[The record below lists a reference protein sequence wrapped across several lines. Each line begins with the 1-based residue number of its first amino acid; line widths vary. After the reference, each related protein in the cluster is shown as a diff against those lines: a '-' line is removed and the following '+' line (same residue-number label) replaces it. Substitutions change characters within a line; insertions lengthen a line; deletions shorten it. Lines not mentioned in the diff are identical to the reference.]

1 MDTCQDLKENK
12 LDLNL
17 AMNEQELQPEIQ
29 KSDAVI
35 TEGSTWAAIWH
46 LAWPLMGQMS
56 VIALAS
62 FCDVYV
68 AGKMGSDVQAAIG
81 LCGQIWFLMMLITVA
96 LSVGTN
102 ALVSRYWGAKDLEN
116 TIKAGRQAMTFG
128 FVFGGVSAAAG
139 MLAAKPLLVFL
150 GASPEVQ
157 RLGWEFISV
166 DLLSQ
171 IPFTAVWVA
180 HSIWRAKGNAR
191 VPMVNWIIMALI
203 VVALDFAL
211 CIHPFH
217 IGISGIGWS
226 WVVAAMVGVLINVML
241 LKRTELA
248 ECVNF
253 KLMIK
258 EGLSRDFMWRLLK
271 IGIPACINDLVWIG
285 SCCAFFLIFAQTK
298 NPTACQASWAVGF
311 RLEEIVSSLPLHA
324 LSMAVATI
332 VGQNLGAKQPQRA
345 ERAGWQVAS
354 IGAGYTSIMAVFLFC
369 MGGEIA
375 KHMSSDPVVLK
386 YVKDYLQI
394 VGMCQPFV
402 ALWLVLFGAMQ
413 GAGYTVRP
421 MWMSIICL
429 LIIRLP
435 LAYYLTKTYFYG
447 PNDGPLGCWVSVA
460 ASAVVIGI
468 LAVWSFKS
476 GVWKTQKV

>member
-1 MDTCQDLKENK
+1 MDTCQDFKKNEQN
-12 LDLNL
+12 
-17 AMNEQELQPEIQ
+17 MEEQELNLEINQ
-29 KSDAVI
+29 NNEKDAVI
-35 TEGSTWAAIWH
+35 TQGSTWAAIWH

-81 LCGQIWFLMMLITVA
+81 ICGQIWFLMMLVTVA

-102 ALVSRYWGAKDLEN
+102 ALVSRYWGAKDMDMAV
-116 TIKAGRQAMTFG
+116 KAARQAMTFG
-128 FVFGGVSAAAG
+128 FVFGGVSAACG
-139 MLAAKPLLVFL
+139 LLAARPLLVLL
-150 GASPEVQ
+150 GASSEVQ
-157 RLGWEFISV
+157 KLGWDFISV

-171 IPFTAVWVA
+171 IPFTVVWVA
-180 HSIWRAKGNAR
+180 HSIWRSKGNAR

-203 VVALDFAL
+203 VVSLDFAL
-211 CIHPFH
+211 CIHPFQ

-226 WVVAAMVGVLINVML
+226 WVVAAVVGTIINVVL
-241 LKRTELA
+241 LKKTEMR

-253 KLMIK
+253 KLMVK
-258 EGLSRDFMWRLLK
+258 EGLSKDFMWRLLK

-285 SCCAFFLIFAQTK
+285 SCCTFFLIFAQTK

-324 LSMAVATI
+324 FSMAVATI

-345 ERAGWQVAS
+345 QRAGWQVAAL
-354 IGAGYTSIMAVFLFC
+354 GAGYTSLMAVILICF
-369 MGGEIA
+369 GAEIA
-375 KHMSSDPVVLK
+375 KHMSKDTLVLK

-394 VGMCQPFV
+394 VGVAQPFV
-402 ALWLVLFGAMQ
+402 ALWMILYGAMQ
-413 GAGYTVRP
+413 GAGYTIFP
-421 MWMSIICL
+421 MWMSVLCL
-429 LIIRLP
+429 LLLRLP

-447 PNDGPLGCWVSVA
+447 VEDGPIGCWISVA
-460 ASAVVIGI
+460 ISAAIIGL
-468 LAVWSFKS
+468 LACWMFIS
-476 GVWKTQKV
+476 GKWKTHKV

>member
-1 MDTCQDLKENK
+1 MDTCQDLNEKK
-12 LDLNL
+12 LNSHTDI
-17 AMNEQELQPEIQ
+17 EQ
-29 KSDAVI
+29 SDAVI
-35 TEGSTWAAIWH
+35 TQGSTWAAIWH
-46 LAWPLMGQMS
+46 LALPLMGQMS

-102 ALVSRYWGAKDLEN
+102 ALVSRYWGAKDLPM
-116 TIKAGRQAMTFG
+116 AVQAARQAMTFG
-128 FVFGGVSAAAG
+128 FIFGAVSAACG
-139 MLAAKPLLVFL
+139 LLAAQPLLVLL
-150 GASPEVQ
+150 GATPAVQ
-157 RLGWEFISV
+157 KLGWDFISV

-171 IPFTAVWVA
+171 IPFTVVWVA

-203 VVALDFAL
+203 VVALDFIL

-226 WVVAAMVGVLINVML
+226 WVVAALVGMAINVYL
-241 LKRTELA
+241 LKKTELA
-248 ECVNF
+248 QCVNF
-253 KLMIK
+253 KLMLK
-258 EGLSRDFMWRLLK
+258 EGLSKDFMWRLLK

-285 SCCAFFLIFAQTK
+285 SCCAFFLIFAKTA

-324 LSMAVATI
+324 FSMAVATI

-345 ERAGWQVAS
+345 ERAGWQVAA
-354 IGAGYTSIMAVFLFC
+354 IGVGYTSVMALVLFFF
-369 MGGEIA
+369 GGEIA
-375 KHMSSDPVVLK
+375 KHMSTDPLVLK
-386 YVKDYLQI
+386 YVTDYLRI

-413 GAGYTVRP
+413 GAGYTVFP
-421 MWMSIICL
+421 MWMSVVCL
-429 LIIRLP
+429 LVLRLP

-447 PNDGPLGCWVSVA
+447 VQDGPLGCWISVA
-460 ASAVVIGI
+460 VSAVIIGI
-468 LAVWSFKS
+468 LAIWRFKT